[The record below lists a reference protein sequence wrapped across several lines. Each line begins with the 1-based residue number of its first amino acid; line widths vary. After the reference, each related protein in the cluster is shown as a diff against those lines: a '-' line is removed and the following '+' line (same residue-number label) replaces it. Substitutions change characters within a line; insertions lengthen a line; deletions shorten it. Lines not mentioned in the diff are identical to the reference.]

1 MTADEIA
8 AIIAKASGVSV
19 EYAGSQIYSPLA
31 FAGRDE
37 YWKSKVVENTNNEA
51 GVIAIVT
58 HDGEPLN
65 NYFYSTYGTPEEARK
80 QGLMWTAFREAGL
93 WFEPYGTWYSAIR
106 EKANDG
112 N

>member
-1 MTADEIA
+1 MNADKIA
-8 AIIAKASGVSV
+8 EIIAKVSGVSV
-19 EYAGSQIYSPLA
+19 EYAGSQVYSPLA

-37 YWKSKVVENTNNEA
+37 YWKSKMVENANSEA

-65 NYFYSTYGTPEEARK
+65 GYFYWTYGTPEEAHK
-80 QGLMWTAFREAGL
+80 QGLMWTAFRNAGL
-93 WFEPYGTWYSAIR
+93 WFEAYGNWYSAIR
-106 EKANDG
+106 EKPNNG